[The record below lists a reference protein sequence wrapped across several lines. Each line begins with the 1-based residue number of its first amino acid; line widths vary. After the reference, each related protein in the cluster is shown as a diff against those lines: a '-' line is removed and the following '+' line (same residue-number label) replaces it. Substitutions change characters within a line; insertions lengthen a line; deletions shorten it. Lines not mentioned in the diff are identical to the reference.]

1 MTPLWVETHAS
12 FINCQR
18 TASVDQITFNA
29 GSVMEAALL
38 KIPLVAPGVLEDSTR
53 ITMEITAVHDVTIG
67 NTFDS
72 DARYGISD
80 GSRFVGFE
88 VCDKGNYLDHSPCY
102 GVEGIPGASF
112 LSSIRH
118 IEYKSPRTN
127 DSRYPGQIVLTLK
140 LYERLGLCQTAHDGG
155 FTKVTGYSHRLML
168 SKGLSLEVYKGDSE
182 ERVGIKYIKVVVI
195 ETP

>member
-29 GSVMEAALL
+29 GLVMEAALL

-88 VCDKGNYLDHSPCY
+88 ICDKGNYLDHSPCY

-155 FTKVTGYSHRLML
+155 FAKVTGYSHRLML

-182 ERVGIKYIKVVVI
+182 ERVGIKYIKVVVM
-195 ETP
+195 ETH